1 MPAPLPLSARDVTDD
16 EFVALAKTAGR
27 ALPIEQSPAWDAF
40 DAAASGREH
49 VGRVAIEG
57 PEGAIALISLTR
69 YRLRRF
75 TYLWARHAPV
85 MLTEATPA
93 IERAVRDAVAGHIRG
108 RWPDAVFVR
117 LHASERGGDLMP
129 VLQSVTYDRNV
140 ILDLTV
146 EPEAFLAGLA
156 KKFRY
161 TVRQSLKHRDV
172 TVTDETDLSRTD
184 FDALYEVYRETA
196 ARDGFGIYDAGVYWA
211 MIESLRPHARVYVAR
226 RSPSEA
232 TADALVNDAVV
243 SDGVVSDGV
252 VTDGVQPASSAE
264 EGSRVLAWAIVTLYD
279 GVATYFYAAA
289 NAEARDVDA
298 SVRLLWHALNDLR
311 ARGATRFDMGGI
323 DSEIAPSLEGVG
335 RFKRKWGAPVDVR
348 AAWDLP
354 LKPLTYRSLR
364 FLLAVKRA
372 VR

>member
-1 MPAPLPLSARDVTDD
+1 MSTPSPLTARDVTDD
-16 EFVALAKTAGR
+16 EFVALARAAGR
-27 ALPIEQSPAWDAF
+27 SLPIEQSPAWDAF
-40 DAAASGREH
+40 DAATPGREH
-49 VGRVAIEG
+49 VGRVAIDDAEG
-57 PEGAIALISLTR
+57 SAVALISFTR

-85 MLTEATPA
+85 MLTDANPQL
-93 IERAVRDAVAGHIRG
+93 ERAVRDAIAAHARL

-117 LHASERGGDLMP
+117 LHASGPASDVAP

-172 TVTDETDLSRTD
+172 TVTDETELSRAD

-196 ARDGFGIYDAGVYWA
+196 RRDGFGIYDADVYWA

-226 RSPSEA
+226 RGA
-232 TADALVNDAVV
+232 AKAVADAQ
-243 SDGVVSDGV
+243 
-252 VTDGVQPASSAE
+252 VTDGVEAGSSV
-264 EGSRVLAWAIVTLYD
+264 GVTGRVLAWTIVTLYD

-289 NAEARDVDA
+289 NAEAREVDA

-311 ARGATRFDMGGI
+311 ERGATRFDMGGI
-323 DSEIAPSLEGVG
+323 DSEIAPSLAGVG
-335 RFKRKWGAPVDVR
+335 RFKRKWGEPIEVR

-354 LKPLTYRSLR
+354 LKPVTYRALR
-364 FLLAVKRA
+364 LLLALKRA
-372 VR
+372 VRSVLAAKGAAR

>member
-16 EFVALAKTAGR
+16 EFVALAKAAGR

-49 VGRVAIEG
+49 VGRVVIEG
-57 PEGAIALISLTR
+57 PEGAVALISLTR

-232 TADALVNDAVV
+232 TADAGVA
-243 SDGVVSDGV
+243 DGVE
-252 VTDGVQPASSAE
+252 PASSVGDE
-264 EGSRVLAWAIVTLYD
+264 SRVLAWAIVTLYD

-289 NAEARDVDA
+289 NAEAREVDA

-311 ARGATRFDMGGI
+311 ERGATRFDMGGI

-354 LKPLTYRSLR
+354 LKPLTYRALR

>member
-1 MPAPLPLSARDVTDD
+1 MSTPVPLTARDAADD
-16 EFVALAKTAGR
+16 EFVALAKAAGR
-27 ALPIEQSPAWDAF
+27 ALPIEQSPVWDAF
-40 DAAASGREH
+40 DAAASGRDH
-49 VGRVAIEG
+49 AGRVVIEG
-57 PEGAIALISLTR
+57 PEGAVALISLTR

-85 MLTEATPA
+85 MLTESTPEL
-93 IERAVRDAVAGHIRG
+93 ERAVRDAIARHVRG
-108 RWPDAVFVR
+108 RWPEAVFVR
-117 LHASERGGDLMP
+117 LHATERGSDLMP

-172 TVTDETDLSRTD
+172 RVTDETDLSRTD

-196 ARDGFGIYDAGVYWA
+196 TRDGFGIYDADVYWA

-232 TADALVNDAVV
+232 AADA
-243 SDGVVSDGV
+243 G
-252 VTDGVQPASSAE
+252 VTDGVQAASSVG
-264 EGSRVLAWAIVTLYD
+264 EGSEVLAWAIVTLYD

-289 NAEARDVDA
+289 NAAAREVDA

-311 ARGATRFDMGGI
+311 LRGATRFDMGGI
-323 DSEIAPSLEGVG
+323 DSELAPSLDGVG
-335 RFKRKWGAPVDVR
+335 RFKRKWGAPVEVR

-354 LKPLTYRSLR
+354 LKPLTYRALR
-364 FLLAVKRA
+364 LLLAVKRA
-372 VR
+372 IR